1 MNKYPVVLNLTSDV
15 TLYWMLVDVNVARM
29 RVDLTSNFNNITS
42 YPREDDFL
50 KFESTIH

>member
-29 RVDLTSNFNNITS
+29 DLKSNFNNITS
-42 YPREDDFL
+42 YPREDGSL